1 MADISDKSL
10 QEALEWFDHEL
21 RRRLKEAE
29 AMCEWLAYSAAES
42 QGDGGWSKPSGT
54 SVAAWLAAAREAV
67 REDS

>member
-29 AMCEWLAYSAAES
+29 AMCEWLAEE
-42 QGDGGWSKPSGT
+42 GT
-54 SVAAWLAAAREAV
+54 SSDFRYTWTTADERIDAALVAYRKGG
-67 REDS
+67 RP